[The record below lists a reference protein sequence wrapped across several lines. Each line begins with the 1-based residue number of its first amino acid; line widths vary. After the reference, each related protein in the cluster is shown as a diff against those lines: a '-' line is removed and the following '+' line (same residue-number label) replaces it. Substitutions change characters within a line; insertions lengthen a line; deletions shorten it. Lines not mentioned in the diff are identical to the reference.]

1 MSTPVFDTLLSEV
14 LKSVHVARE
23 RLAIVRTGVDRLH
36 APDDHERCPLCRQAW
51 PCATRRLVDG
61 IARGDLDAEAA
72 QRVVDRALAAE
83 QEPEDDDRLADGP
96 ERLGALM
103 PGMAELL
110 KDGRTSRALHVLLG
124 GDR

>member
-1 MSTPVFDTLLSEV
+1 MSTPVFDNLLSEV

-36 APDDHERCPLCRQAW
+36 SPDERERCPLCREAW

-61 IARGDLDAEAA
+61 TARGDLEAEAA
-72 QRVVDRALAAE
+72 RDLVDVALM
-83 QEPEDDDRLADGP
+83 QQPEDADEDELAGGP

-103 PGMAELL
+103 PSMAELL
-110 KDGRTSRALHVLLG
+110 QDGRTSRALDDLLG